1 MDKWR
6 VAKRDEKEDRASVFH
21 AGQITGAD
29 SINLTYS
36 QMEKRR
42 RAGRHSRCSPEFQ
55 HVQLAGKPV

>member
-29 SINLTYS
+29 TINLTYS

-42 RAGRHSRCSPEFQ
+42 RAGRHS
-55 HVQLAGKPV
+55 